1 MFIGTWMNAIG
12 SIVRCFSVLPVFGV
26 TGRFVI
32 LMFGKKWNRI
42 LFLKEKKW
50 WFLGQFLCA
59 LAQTFILFLPTKFC
73 FIWFSEKQRSLA
85 NSIAIGSMFIKEIYY
100 KS

>member
-42 LFLKEKKW
+42 LFLKEKNDD
-50 WFLGQFLCA
+50 F
-59 LAQTFILFLPTKFC
+59 
-73 FIWFSEKQRSLA
+73 
-85 NSIAIGSMFIKEIYY
+85 
-100 KS
+100 